1 MSIEVD
7 GEPAA
12 DGCKVLVERHPAVA
26 REVQTQQD
34 ERGRLYVTQ
43 FLLETTPLT
52 HTVVSAL
59 AVAVQL
65 MDSATA
71 NKAGK
76 PLKYDRRII
85 IVTDGRGDM
94 DTDDLDAIASK
105 IKDEEAPI
113 EITLL
118 GVDFDDSDYGY
129 KEEDKNV
136 TKVRKL
142 P

>member
-1 MSIEVD
+1 M
-7 GEPAA
+7 
-12 DGCKVLVERHPAVA
+12 
-26 REVQTQQD
+26 
-34 ERGRLYVTQ
+34 
-43 FLLETTPLT
+43 
-52 HTVVSAL
+52 VSAL

-65 MDSATA
+65 MDSATS

-94 DTDDLDAIASK
+94 DIDDLDAIALK

-118 GVDFDDSDYGY
+118 GVDFDDPDYGY
-129 KEEDKNV
+129 KEEDKDV
-136 TKVRKL
+136 TKVRNT
-142 P
+142 PQ